1 MIDPN
6 LSWIHM
12 FTYHFIGML
21 RSEFQTRYFQT
32 LNGKHYCTRKW
43 SSFEWHHGWIDLHE
57 CIERCNQLF
66 CVFPTNSD
74 IKRYKIFVRMQP
86 VEPNI
91 NISVQHQK
99 LVMMVFKMIQV
110 FINMRYIFGFLGIEN
125 NIYGEGKIVNHKY
138 SNKTTQL
145 CQSQPLLC
153 LFSGGKSIFITQH
166 NEIIC
171 QQMLLTYLKVYS
183 DISLR

>member
-110 FINMRYIFGFLGIEN
+110 FINMRYMLRYLGITVYYPCYLIDKN
-125 NIYGEGKIVNHKY
+125 LVVIQNASNPDTDIKKNHMKI
-138 SNKTTQL
+138 
-145 CQSQPLLC
+145 
-153 LFSGGKSIFITQH
+153 
-166 NEIIC
+166 
-171 QQMLLTYLKVYS
+171 
-183 DISLR
+183 